1 MSTLPSSS
9 PRRLGRFGRREGRKI
24 VYAGSVRFPQGI
36 KEFAYWALMGASWR
50 PLGACWRPLGSSWGH
65 LGASWSA
72 RELSWAVWSSPLQP
86 LEASGSRRG
95 PARHSNTLISWLYFL
110 EGGVQEAPPRAEVGY
125 NIKRR
130 FHCTQNAAITTTTT
144 ATVLV

>member
-1 MSTLPSSS
+1 MPSLWKTWFGNVYFDPSGKWRGNVYFADPLENTVMVMSTLPSSS
-9 PRRLGRFGRREGRKI
+9 PRRLGRFGRRESRKI

-36 KEFAYWALMGASWR
+36 REFAYWALMGASWR

-72 RELSWAVWSSPLQP
+72 RGLSWAVWSSSLRP

-95 PARHSNTLISWLYFL
+95 PARHWKTWFSWL
-110 EGGVQEAPPRAEVGY
+110 
-125 NIKRR
+125 
-130 FHCTQNAAITTTTT
+130 
-144 ATVLV
+144 